1 MKRSVSS
8 ILFFVTIC
16 MTLLF
21 VGVSCNRLEV
31 NYHELKV
38 LEGKWKV
45 TQHHYTFFIGQSNDI
60 VCDTILTDT
69 GIFEFHQTDDYG
81 GTFTFTSTTERIPVT
96 QNYSIGS
103 YSGTYMLTD
112 LITSVD
118 ITLYPEGGGMLF
130 KDIIVVDFGKKEQV
144 WYADCSLNLQS
155 GANET
160 MYVEKTN

>member
-1 MKRSVSS
+1 MKTRVFS
-8 ILFFVTIC
+8 ILFFVIAC
-16 MTLLF
+16 VALLF
-21 VGVSCNRLEV
+21 TSVSCNQFEV
-31 NYHELKV
+31 NYHELKI

-45 TQHHYTFFIGQSNDI
+45 TKHHFSFYVGQVNDI
-60 VCDTILTDT
+60 QCDTTLTET

-81 GTFTFTSTTERIPVT
+81 GTFTFTSTSESIPVT
-96 QNYSIGS
+96 SNYSIGS

-118 ITLYPEGGGMLF
+118 ITLYPEGGGMPF

-144 WYADCSLNLQS
+144 WYADYSLNLQS